1 MNEVQF
7 PHSSVVLF
15 DENGRM
21 TREGHRFFFAL
32 WNRTGAGSGNIDV
45 SIIDDGT
52 NAGPTTF
59 ARGDGTWAVP
69 NYPTGA
75 NPSAQI
81 GTTAANGSATTFM
94 RSDAAPAINL
104 SITPTWTGVH
114 AFNAGITSTAT
125 IQGNALVATNGFGC
139 NGASAQ
145 TEVTVNGSIAGTA
158 GAAYTATEQG
168 LINSLLA
175 LVNQLRGALVA
186 NGICV

>member
-1 MNEVQF
+1 MSNEVQF
-7 PHSSVVLF
+7 PHSSVILF

-32 WNRTGAGSGNIDV
+32 WNRTGAGSGNLDV
-45 SIIDDGT
+45 SIIDDGA
-52 NAGPTTF
+52 NAGATTF

-69 NYPTGA
+69 DYPTGA
-75 NPSAQI
+75 NPSAQV
-81 GTTAANGSATTFM
+81 GTTAANGSAATFM
-94 RSDAAPAINL
+94 RSDAAPALNL
-104 SITPTWTGVH
+104 GISPTWTGTH
-114 AFNAGITSTAT
+114 TFSNAVTFSGSID
-125 IQGNALVATNGFGC
+125 GNGAFGC
-139 NGASAQ
+139 NSAAPQSSAS
-145 TEVTVNGSIAGTA
+145 VNASIAGTA